1 MDTLLL
7 LKPNRIYRMVSGP
20 ASNILCVGCIM
31 RFNPRITSSHAGIP
45 IRAAG
50 KCSLE
55 GHCFFTPE
63 VEEWEE
69 LTDEQVMEV
78 MLGG

>member
-7 LKPNRIYRMVSGP
+7 LKPNRIYRMVSGS

-31 RFNPRITSSHAGIP
+31 RVNPHIKSLNAGIP
-45 IRAAG
+45 IRVAG
-50 KCSLE
+50 KCQVE
-55 GHCFFTPE
+55 GHCYFSPA

-69 LTDEQVMEV
+69 ISEEQAMAAL
-78 MLGG
+78 LGG